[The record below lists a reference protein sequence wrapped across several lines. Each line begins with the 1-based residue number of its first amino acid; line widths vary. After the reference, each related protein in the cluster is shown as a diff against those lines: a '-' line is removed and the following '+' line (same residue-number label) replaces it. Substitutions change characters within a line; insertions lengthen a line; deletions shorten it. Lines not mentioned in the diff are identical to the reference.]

1 MKASK
6 SQLYL
11 SKQVRIALEN
21 RSIQKLKCNF
31 YYEYISY
38 RYLCVFIILGVHA
51 REWISPATATF
62 FLNKLVER
70 SRDGTNLLTFYD
82 IFILPVANPDG

>member
-1 MKASK
+1 MLLKTEVFKNFKGNNPIFYS
-6 SQLYL
+6 
-11 SKQVRIALEN
+11 EN
-21 RSIQKLKCNF
+21 T
-31 YYEYISY
+31 SY
-38 RYLCVFIILGVHA
+38 RYLFFITILGVHA

>member
-1 MKASK
+1 MT
-6 SQLYL
+6 
-11 SKQVRIALEN
+11 
-21 RSIQKLKCNF
+21 LKIEVFKNSNGNNPNF
-31 YYEYISY
+31 YSENTSY
-38 RYLCVFIILGVHA
+38 RYLCVIIILGVHA

-70 SRDGTNLLTFYD
+70 SHDSTNLLKFYD